1 MIQNKTKSKKKKP
14 KTKQNKQRKPHILL
28 KKWIRKSKSFKKKM
42 RKEKLSLEHRD
53 GDWESNCK
61 GTMLTNNQQYQRKAP
76 IIVVPNMTEKRKNNK
91 VYYNWPVSK
100 TNQGSVKML
109 FFKNET
115 KHWWPHKFK

>member
-1 MIQNKTKSKKKKP
+1 
-14 KTKQNKQRKPHILL
+14 
-28 KKWIRKSKSFKKKM
+28 
-42 RKEKLSLEHRD
+42 
-53 GDWESNCK
+53 
-61 GTMLTNNQQYQRKAP
+61 MLTNNQQYQRKAP

-115 KHWWPHKFK
+115 KH